1 MGNDLNQAQ
10 ARINALLDAN
20 SFVELQSLVTS
31 RNTDFNLEAKK
42 EPSDGVIIGHGLVDG
57 TLVFVF
63 SQNAEVLGGSI
74 GEMHAKKILSVYDMA
89 LKVGAPVIGFL
100 DCSGVRLQESF
111 DALEALGAVIE
122 KAADVKGVIPQIMCV
137 AGNCGGGLSV
147 LPSIADFS
155 FMLSDASLFVNSPD
169 TISGNKDNTS
179 SAKFQFEEAGTVD
192 AIGSLDEVVALMKQ
206 VISMIPNDIVETTD
220 DLNRASVGLED
231 MVNDAALVAAELA
244 DNRAFV
250 ELKAGYAK
258 DMVTGLIKLD
268 GVTIGVIGN
277 REVDG
282 TSVLSAD
289 GCQKA
294 ADFAELC
301 DMYEIPVLTITNVD
315 AFKSCTC
322 QERRLPRALAQMTA
336 SLVDARVPKINLITK
351 QAYGSPYVLMNSKSM
366 GADLVYAF
374 EDSKVGA
381 MEAAKAAKI
390 LADDGVDVA
399 KVEAD
404 YDSIQDSVIV
414 AASHGHIDR
423 IVSPAD
429 ARKYIIAGFEMF
441 F

>member
-1 MGNDLNQAQ
+1 
-10 ARINALLDAN
+10 
-20 SFVELQSLVTS
+20 
-31 RNTDFNLEAKK
+31 
-42 EPSDGVIIGHGLVDG
+42 
-57 TLVFVF
+57 
-63 SQNAEVLGGSI
+63 
-74 GEMHAKKILSVYDMA
+74 
-89 LKVGAPVIGFL
+89 
-100 DCSGVRLQESF
+100 
-111 DALEALGAVIE
+111 
-122 KAADVKGVIPQIMCV
+122 
-137 AGNCGGGLSV
+137 
-147 LPSIADFS
+147 
-155 FMLSDASLFVNSPD
+155 
-169 TISGNKDNTS
+169 
-179 SAKFQFEEAGTVD
+179 
-192 AIGSLDEVVALMKQ
+192 
-206 VISMIPNDIVETTD
+206 MIPNDIVETTD

-374 EDSKVGA
+374 EDAKVGA